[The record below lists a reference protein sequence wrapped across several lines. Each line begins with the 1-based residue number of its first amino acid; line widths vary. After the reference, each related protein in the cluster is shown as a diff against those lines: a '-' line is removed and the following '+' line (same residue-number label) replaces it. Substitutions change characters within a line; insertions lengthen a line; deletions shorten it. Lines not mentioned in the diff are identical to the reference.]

1 MARGV
6 GGAVPVTHA
15 GPPTGPP
22 PAGALPGTLLP
33 RGRSRAGAERSS
45 MAVRRRPGG
54 IGAVLD
60 PFMET
65 PSGLQACACQRS
77 RLAVGVSD
85 SERRGAQ
92 VFAASW
98 VEDEVQK
105 SFTLTPFRSPAVANI
120 RGARPRPG
128 RPRSLCA
135 ARARHQLQTCMRD
148 GPLNGG
154 KSNTAAS
161 RRARLR
167 WEAGRRGPIW
177 G

>member
-1 MARGV
+1 
-6 GGAVPVTHA
+6 
-15 GPPTGPP
+15 
-22 PAGALPGTLLP
+22 
-33 RGRSRAGAERSS
+33 
-45 MAVRRRPGG
+45 
-54 IGAVLD
+54 
-60 PFMET
+60 MET

-105 SFTLTPFRSPAVANI
+105 SFTLTPFRSPAVANV

-148 GPLNGG
+148 GPLNGL
-154 KSNTAAS
+154 KSDIAAS

-167 WEAGRRGPIW
+167 WEAGRRVPIQ